1 MAISSGAHPQAVLAK
16 TTHLRWPLLRWP
28 AAPVLEDAPP
38 GTHSR
43 FRPCPGTWPLPCP
56 KGLTFT
62 AFLSFFKKNLIGDLY
77 S

>member
-1 MAISSGAHPQAVLAK
+1 MAINCGAHPQAVLAK
-16 TTHLRWPLLRWP
+16 TNPP
-28 AAPVLEDAPP
+28 AMASAQMAPAPVFEDAPP

-56 KGLTFT
+56 QGLTFT
-62 AFLSFFKKNLIGDLY
+62 AFLSFFKKKLIGDLY